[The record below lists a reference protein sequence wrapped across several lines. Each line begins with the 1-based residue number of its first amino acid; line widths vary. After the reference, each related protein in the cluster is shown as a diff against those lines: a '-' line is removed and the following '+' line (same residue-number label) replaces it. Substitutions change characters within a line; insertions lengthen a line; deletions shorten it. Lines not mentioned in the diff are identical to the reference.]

1 MGYPSIDEIAVQV
14 KDWVFIND
22 LPEELKC
29 YIANIEKITG
39 VNVAIISTSPDR
51 EDTIFKVKI

>member
-1 MGYPSIDEIAVQV
+1 VVLDEHKGWNSNLHGI
-14 KDWVFIND
+14 KSYND

-51 EDTIFKVKI
+51 KDTIFKVKI

>member
-22 LPEELKC
+22 LPEEFKGFTKKIKIERQGQVLFICSYVNEALK
-29 YIANIEKITG
+29 ARLT
-39 VNVAIISTSPDR
+39 
-51 EDTIFKVKI
+51 